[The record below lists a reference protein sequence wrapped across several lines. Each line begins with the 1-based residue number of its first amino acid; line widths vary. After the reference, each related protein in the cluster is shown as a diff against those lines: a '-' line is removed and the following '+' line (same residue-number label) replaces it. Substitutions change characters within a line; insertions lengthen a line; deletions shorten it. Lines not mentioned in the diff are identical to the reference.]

1 MTFQKRLVRRL
12 AMNDKGI
19 KDNVININGTDHKID
34 AMTDPQKY
42 IIRQIRE
49 LQAQE
54 ERLAFQIDPIRVA
67 KNAYTN
73 ALMKSLEEKDEF
85 KVKEE
90 ATQ

>member
-1 MTFQKRLVRRL
+1 
-12 AMNDKGI
+12 MN
-19 KDNVININGTDHKID
+19 DNVININGTDHKID
-34 AMTDPQKY
+34 SMTDPQKY

-49 LQAQE
+49 LTAQE
-54 ERLAFQIDPIRVA
+54 ERLAFQLDPIRVA

-85 KVKEE
+85 KTKDK

>member
-1 MTFQKRLVRRL
+1 
-12 AMNDKGI
+12 MN
-19 KDNVININGTDHKID
+19 DNVININGTEHKID
-34 AMTDPQKY
+34 SMTDPQKY

-49 LQAQE
+49 LTAQE
-54 ERLAFQIDPIRVA
+54 ERLAFQLDPIRVA

-85 KVKEE
+85 KTKDK